1 VTRRRSPRSTSYPR
15 TARLDRL
22 IGQIVAEEL
31 ERIDDPRLYL
41 ATVTGV
47 SSDPEA
53 VHATVWFG
61 TLSHEARMALT
72 ELRPRLQAAVAR
84 QTHLKN
90 TPTLTFGADPA
101 IESGGRVEQI
111 LKELRDRGE
120 FDPRDEADVASD
132 DQPDVADDED
142 DDDEDDEDD
151 DDEDDDDEDEDD
163 AEDDDEDDAED
174 DDDEDD
180 DVVSSRT
187 S

>member
-1 VTRRRSPRSTSYPR
+1 
-15 TARLDRL
+15 
-22 IGQIVAEEL
+22 
-31 ERIDDPRLYL
+31 
-41 ATVTGV
+41 
-47 SSDPEA
+47 
-53 VHATVWFG
+53 
-61 TLSHEARMALT
+61 MALT

-120 FDPRDEADVASD
+120 FDPRDEADVADD
-132 DQPDVADDED
+132 DQPDVADDDEDDDQPDVADDD
-142 DDDEDDEDD
+142 DDDEEDD
-151 DDEDDDDEDEDD
+151 DDEDDDD
-163 AEDDDEDDAED
+163 
-174 DDDEDD
+174 DD